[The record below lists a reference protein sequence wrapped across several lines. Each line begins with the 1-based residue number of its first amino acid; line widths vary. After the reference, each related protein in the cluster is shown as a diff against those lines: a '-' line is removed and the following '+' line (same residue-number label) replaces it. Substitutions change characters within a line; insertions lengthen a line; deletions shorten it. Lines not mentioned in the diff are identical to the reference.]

1 MNRKIKAE
9 RYQVFD
15 QDMVHDTHTM
25 GCDFDD
31 LTTDEAEEKYT
42 VGFFF
47 SYTGV
52 IQATKD
58 GVLGSIEILAPKLQA
73 EPPEF
78 LRKPVALDAEIKE
91 FTVRSNPETQ
101 EFFCFVDE
109 GTIFWQENVGICVK
123 AVDCGDIV
131 FYLDEEA
138 AMTGFLI
145 KIKEWNA
152 G

>member
-9 RYQVFD
+9 HYQVFY
-15 QDMVHDTHTM
+15 QDMIHDTHTM
-25 GCDFDD
+25 GCDFYEE
-31 LTTDEAEEKYT
+31 DEAEIYT
-42 VGFFF
+42 EPIAF

-52 IQATKD
+52 MVTTKD
-58 GVLGSIEILAPKLQA
+58 GRLGDIEIIIPKLQP
-73 EPPEF
+73 EPPGF
-78 LRKPVALDAEIKE
+78 FRKPVPLDAEIKE

-109 GTIFWQENVGICVK
+109 GTVFWQENAGTCVK

-131 FYLDEEA
+131 FYLDEETT
-138 AMTGFLI
+138 MIGFLI
-145 KIKEWNA
+145 KIKEWNP

>member
-9 RYQVFD
+9 RYQVFY
-15 QDMVHDTHTM
+15 QDMIHDTHTM
-25 GCDFDD
+25 GCDFYEE
-31 LTTDEAEEKYT
+31 DETEIYT
-42 VGFFF
+42 EPIAF

-52 IQATKD
+52 MVTTKD
-58 GVLGSIEILAPKLQA
+58 GRLGDIEIIIPKLQ
-73 EPPEF
+73 PEAPGF
-78 LRKPVALDAEIKE
+78 FRKPVPLDAEIKE

-109 GTIFWQENVGICVK
+109 GTVFWQENAGTCVK

-131 FYLDEEA
+131 FYLDEETT
-138 AMTGFLI
+138 MIGFLI
-145 KIKEWNA
+145 KIKEWNP